1 MSLHRHAAAAAARRR
16 GLPPR
21 KAACVLS
28 LACALAAAGFAPAH
42 ADVAPA
48 APTAPSALVR
58 TAALQR
64 GVLTRSIR
72 CVGTVQADSGGTLS
86 VDFAR
91 AVRVRRVLVR
101 AGQSVRRGQALLE
114 VGNTAAGEA
123 GYAQAR
129 EALRFAKA
137 ELARQLQLRARQL
150 ATQSQVDAARRSL
163 ADARA
168 ALAAQQAQGLGRSLQ
183 IVHAPFDGVV
193 QSLRAAPGM
202 RLGAGA
208 TALELAPREGLQ
220 AIVGVDPRDASELAP
235 GTAAQLRSVFDPA
248 QSLRATV
255 LDVAGRVD
263 PASGRVEVRLA
274 LGAAPR
280 WLLPGLAVQ
289 ASLPLHAWSG
299 WLVPRQAVLRDAD
312 GQAYV
317 FQDDHGHARR
327 VAVRVEG
334 DEGERSAISGA
345 LSPSLP
351 LVVLG
356 NYELEDGM
364 ALRSAAGKP
373 AGPAR

>member
-1 MSLHRHAAAAAARRR
+1 MSLHTFATATAPRLRD
-16 GLPPR
+16 LPPGNTR
-21 KAACVLS
+21 WALILAA
-28 LACALAAAGFAPAH
+28 ALAAATIAPAL
-42 ADVAPA
+42 ADV
-48 APTAPSALVR
+48 APSALVR
-58 TAALQR
+58 MAALQR
-64 GVLTRSIR
+64 GVLTRSVEA
-72 CVGTVQADSGGTLS
+72 VGTVRTASGGTLS

-91 AVRVRRVLVR
+91 PVRVRRVLVR
-101 AGQSVRRGQALLE
+101 PGQGVRRDQVLLE
-114 VGNTAAGEA
+114 VDNTPAGKA
-123 GYAQAR
+123 RYAQAR

-137 ELARQLQLRARQL
+137 DLGRLLQLQSQQL
-150 ATQSQVDAARRSL
+150 ATQSQVDAARKSL

-168 ALAAQQAQGLGRSLQ
+168 TLAAQQAQGMDQARE
-183 IVHAPFDGVV
+183 IVRAPFDGLV
-193 QSLRAAPGM
+193 QSVQATPGMQLAAGGTALSLAPG
-202 RLGAGA
+202 A
-208 TALELAPREGLQ
+208 GLQ
-220 AIVGVDPRDASELAP
+220 AVVGVDPRQASELAP
-235 GTAAQLRSVFDPA
+235 GTVAQLASVFDPA
-248 QSLRATV
+248 QSVQATV

-274 LGAAPR
+274 LGATLR

-345 LSPSLP
+345 LQPALP

-356 NYELEDGM
+356 NYELKDGM
-364 ALRSAAGKP
+364 ALRAG
-373 AGPAR
+373 ADTAQGQAR

>member
-1 MSLHRHAAAAAARRR
+1 MSLPVHAAAAAPRRR
-16 GLPPR
+16 GLLSR
-21 KAACVLS
+21 KAGSALS
-28 LACALAAAGFAPAH
+28 LACALAAAGLAPAR
-42 ADVAPA
+42 ADVAP
-48 APTAPSALVR
+48 TALVR

-64 GVLTRSIR
+64 GELTRSVS
-72 CVGTVQADSGGTLS
+72 CVGTVQTASGGTLS

-91 AVRVRRVLVR
+91 AVRVQRVLVR

-114 VGNTAAGEA
+114 VGNTAAGAA

-137 ELARQLQLRARQL
+137 ELARQLRLRTQQL

-168 ALAAQQAQGLGRSLQ
+168 ALAAQQAQGLGRSRQTLQ
-183 IVHAPFDGVV
+183 APFDGVV
-193 QSLRAAPGM
+193 QSVQAAPGM
-202 RLGAGA
+202 RLAAGA
-208 TALELAPREGLQ
+208 TALSLAPRQGLQ
-220 AIVGVDPRDASELAP
+220 AVVGVDPRDATELAP
-235 GTAAQLRSVFDPA
+235 GTVAQVHSVFDPA
-248 QSLRATV
+248 RSLRATV

-289 ASLPLHAWSG
+289 ASLPLQAWSG
-299 WLVPRQAVLRDAD
+299 WLVPRQAVLRNAD

-317 FQDDHGHARR
+317 FQDDHGRARR
-327 VAVRVEG
+327 VAVQVEG

-345 LSPSLP
+345 LRPSLP

-356 NYELEDGM
+356 NYELKDGM
-364 ALRSAAGKP
+364 ALRSGAAGT
-373 AGPAR
+373 AGQPR